1 MTKTIHPILI
11 VEDDP
16 PTQMLLETLVQ
27 RYGYGSVT
35 AGNGAAAIDLL
46 AAREFTAVI
55 LDLMM
60 PEVGGGDVI
69 DFLARQQRR
78 VPVIVCTAA
87 GLDKTGEFAPGV
99 VGAVLRKPFDIEVL
113 MSTIF
118 DLAGHDM
125 PSKVLIV
132 DDDARSRYALK
143 ALLAP
148 AQSYEAESGD
158 DALLKIREHRPDA
171 VLSAIPV
178 ASVVNQLAAEG
189 VPVVVIVPAALGND
203 DRAAL
208 LQLAAGVIAKPDISR
223 QTLSDVFDSI
233 LQRG

>member
-16 PTQMLLETLVQ
+16 PTQMLLETLMQ

-46 AAREFTAVI
+46 STHEFTAVI

-60 PEVGGGDVI
+60 PEVSGGDVI
-69 DFLARQQRR
+69 DFLVRQGKH

-87 GLDKTGEFAPGV
+87 GIDKTRELAQGI
-99 VGAVLRKPFDIEVL
+99 VGAVLRKPFDIDVL

-118 DLAGHDM
+118 ELTGTAM

-132 DDDARSRYALK
+132 DDDVRSRFALK

-148 AQSYEAESGD
+148 AQSFEAESGA

-171 VLSAIPV
+171 IVSAIAV
-178 ASVVNQLAAEG
+178 GSVVDELAAEG
-189 VPVVVIVPAALGND
+189 IPVVVIVPAALGND

-208 LQLAAGVIAKPDISR
+208 HGAAGVIARPDLSR
-223 QTLSDVFDSI
+223 QSLTDVFDAVMG
-233 LQRG
+233 RG

>member
-1 MTKTIHPILI
+1 MKKTIHPVLI

-16 PTQMLLETLVQ
+16 PTQMLLETLMQ
-27 RYGYGSVT
+27 RYGFGSVT

-46 AAREFTAVI
+46 TARDFTAVI

-69 DFLARQQRR
+69 DFLAREQRR

-87 GLDKTGEFAPGV
+87 GLDKTREFAPNV

-118 DLAGHDM
+118 DLAGHAM

-148 AQSYEAESGD
+148 AESFEAENGA
-158 DALLKIREHRPDA
+158 DALLKVREHRPDA
-171 VLSAIPV
+171 VLSAIAV
-178 ASVVNQLAAEG
+178 DSVVDELVAEG
-189 VPVVVIVPAALGND
+189 IPVVVIVPAALD
-203 DRAAL
+203 DDGRAAL
-208 LQLAAGVIAKPDISR
+208 MQRAAGVIAKPDLSR
-223 QTLSDVFDSI
+223 QTLTDVFDTV
-233 LQRG
+233 LGRG

>member
-1 MTKTIHPILI
+1 MKKTIHPVLI

-16 PTQMLLETLVQ
+16 PTQMLLETLMQ
-27 RYGYGSVT
+27 RYGFGSVT

-46 AAREFTAVI
+46 AARDFTAVI

-69 DFLARQQRR
+69 DFLAREQRR

-87 GLDKTGEFAPGV
+87 GLDKTREFAPDV

-118 DLAGHDM
+118 DLAGHAM
-125 PSKVLIV
+125 PPKVLIV
-132 DDDARSRYALK
+132 DADARSRYALK

-148 AQSYEAESGD
+148 AESFEAENGA
-158 DALLKIREHRPDA
+158 DALLKVREHRPDA
-171 VLSAIPV
+171 VLSAIAV
-178 ASVVNQLAAEG
+178 DSVVDELVAEG
-189 VPVVVIVPAALGND
+189 IPVVVIVPAALD
-203 DRAAL
+203 DDGRAAL
-208 LQLAAGVIAKPDISR
+208 RQRAAGVIAKPDLSR
-223 QTLSDVFDSI
+223 QTLTDVFDAV
-233 LQRG
+233 LGRG